1 MTLLE
6 ALRTYA
12 VVPNRKEAK
21 RRLLAEWI
29 DKYDSRIMRRGFV
42 GDTEY
47 EPYWIFSNEY
57 YLRMGTFYDGRKTIT
72 MRQLADMCDI
82 DYDKWM
88 LDKPLTSLVA
98 VLKKYAVKQTEQEA
112 KMCLLYKW
120 IGEYAFDPTFAY
132 WISGD
137 TYKVPY
143 WIDGDDELRCE
154 KCSFRPIISM
164 REFAEL
170 CGIDYDSWMPPQQP
184 AENTERLDLDKA
196 IRECEESKKV
206 QTPDPLANLLT
217 QIHISF
223 DGMTTHCVVK
233 DRTGVVARSKAVC
246 VGEDKESY
254 DQLVGTIVSIYNLI
268 PREQQMELMDRVM
281 EVMQVGVDIEI
292 NPEAKLVDMRNE

>member
-42 GDTEY
+42 GNAEY
-47 EPYWIFSNEY
+47 EPYWIFNNEY
-57 YLRMGTFYDGRKTIT
+57 HLRIGTFYDGRKTIT

-137 TYKVPY
+137 THHVPY
-143 WIDGDDELRCE
+143 WIDGDDRLRCE

-170 CGIDYDSWMPPQQP
+170 CGIDYDSWMPPQKP
-184 AENTERLDLDKA
+184 AENTERLEKA
-196 IRECEESKKV
+196 IREYEESKKT
-206 QTPDPLANLLT
+206 QTPEPLESLLT

-233 DRTGVVARSKAVC
+233 DSTGVVARSKAAC
-246 VGEDKESY
+246 MEEDKESY
-254 DQLVGTIVSIYNLI
+254 DQLVGAIVSIYNLF
-268 PREQQMELMDRVM
+268 PREKQIDLMDRVM
-281 EVMQVGVDIEI
+281 ETMQVGVKVEI
-292 NPEAKLVDMRNE
+292 NPEAKLVDMRER